1 MSQKCAAEDRQQK
14 SSHQTSQCFSEK
26 CEQKNIAGLIDVFHK
41 ISLLCSGSSMN
52 DKTNSI
58 NFVEYFP
65 NAFKITHKRSSH
77 IEADM
82 SGYSAFRRGRFNEHI
97 FLKDHSDLIQES
109 LNLFNITDFYIKVK

>member
-1 MSQKCAAEDRQQK
+1 
-14 SSHQTSQCFSEK
+14 
-26 CEQKNIAGLIDVFHK
+26 
-41 ISLLCSGSSMN
+41 MN

-58 NFVEYFP
+58 NFVEFFP
-65 NAFKITHKRSSH
+65 YAFKITHIRSSH

-82 SGYSAFRRGRFNEHI
+82 SGYSAFRRSRFDEHI